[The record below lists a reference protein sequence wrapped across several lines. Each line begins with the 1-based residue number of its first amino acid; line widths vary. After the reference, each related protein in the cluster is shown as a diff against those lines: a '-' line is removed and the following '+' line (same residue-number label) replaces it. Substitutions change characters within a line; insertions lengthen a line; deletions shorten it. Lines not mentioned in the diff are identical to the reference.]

1 MNASTIIFY
10 ASIIGVMFGVR
21 SYRPLGDKHQNRK
34 TLKESLPWFGL
45 LGILSAFRHIVFS
58 GGLGKKYGGIWGQ
71 QGKLFEYEA
80 GVANLS
86 FGILCFRAMEGS
98 VKEQQAAI
106 LGYAIYLFG
115 SMIVHIY
122 TLSIDKTSFGQRM
135 GTIIGFLIT
144 TVIMFQIS
152 LFS

>member
-10 ASIIGVMFGVR
+10 ASIVGVMFGMR
-21 SYRPLGDKHQNRK
+21 SYKPFDNKNQNKK

-71 QGKLFEYEA
+71 QGPLFEYEA
-80 GVANLS
+80 GVANLA
-86 FGILCFRAMEGS
+86 FGVLCFRAMEGS
-98 VKEQQAAI
+98 VREQQAAI

-122 TLSIDKTSFGQRM
+122 TLSIDRTSFGQRI
-135 GTIIGFLIT
+135 GTIVGFFLT
-144 TVIMFQIS
+144 TAIMFQIS
-152 LFS
+152 LGS